1 MSPTEAAVEHL
12 RLQREYDAARK
23 SGDNERIER
32 ARDALMKFVAE
43 RYEDGSK

>member
-1 MSPTEAAVEHL
+1 MSPTQAAVEHL
-12 RLQREYDAARK
+12 RLQREYEAARK

-32 ARDALMKFVAE
+32 AHDALLKFVAQ